1 MFEKGRNIHVMV
13 TVSRSF
19 FGTYIP
25 LLYFQM
31 CAEISPGKKRQPIAG
46 FPKGW
51 FVYFEPP
58 KENDIGLRIISTV
71 SRHYLCLCSRVSLS
85 RETKSLAHIDR
96 STNFGTLRTVGA
108 GIFKYGR
115 PLPQV
120 PTVGWFVFKA

>member
-31 CAEISPGKKRQPIAG
+31 CAEISPGKKRQPIDG

-51 FVYFEPP
+51 FVYFETP

-71 SRHYLCLCSRVSLS
+71 SDHYLCLCSLVSLS
-85 RETKSLAHIDR
+85 RETKDLAYIFCSPHFA
-96 STNFGTLRTVGA
+96 TFRTVGT
-108 GIFKYGR
+108 GIFKYGK
-115 PLPQV
+115 PLP
-120 PTVGWFVFKA
+120 